1 MACRYIQSRHSD
13 AAWVHFER
21 GFMSATCETR
31 SQRWVAS
38 AFPGWNED
46 LLYKGLQT
54 LPGKGETPDRST

>member
-1 MACRYIQSRHSD
+1 
-13 AAWVHFER
+13 VHFQR

-31 SQRWVAS
+31 PKQWVAS

-54 LPGKGETPDRST
+54 LPGKGETQS